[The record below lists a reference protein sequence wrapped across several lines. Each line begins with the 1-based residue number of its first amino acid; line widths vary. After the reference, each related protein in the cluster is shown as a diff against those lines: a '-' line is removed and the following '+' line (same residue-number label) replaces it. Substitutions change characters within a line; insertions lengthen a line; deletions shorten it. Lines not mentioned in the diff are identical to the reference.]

1 MASLLPSSTRAP
13 LTEERCGPEEEE
25 EDDEDE
31 DDDVFV
37 SSAGE
42 PLSAVAVWLRSRP
55 LLDRLRRAEPPDYRI
70 DEFGF
75 RVEEEDGPEQSS
87 SKLLST
93 PFAESP
99 KHRCADSGLMWAW
112 WCLFNAVDVIDLCLP
127 GEVASYAAAM

>member
-1 MASLLPSSTRAP
+1 MASLLAGSAP
-13 LTEERCGPEEEE
+13 GEPCDPEEEE
-25 EDDEDE
+25 EED

-37 SSAGE
+37 SSTGE
-42 PLSAVAVWLRSRP
+42 PLSAVAVWMRPRP

-99 KHRCADSGLMWAW
+99 KHRCAQ
-112 WCLFNAVDVIDLCLP
+112 LP
-127 GEVASYAAAM
+127 GTLGQQNNSFTQCCCCILCICGVRKCD

>member
-1 MASLLPSSTRAP
+1 MASLLPSSARAA
-13 LTEERCGPEEEE
+13 LTEEQCGPEEEE
-25 EDDEDE
+25 EDE

-42 PLSAVAVWLRSRP
+42 PLSALAVWLRSRP

-99 KHRCADSGLMWAW
+99 KHR
-112 WCLFNAVDVIDLCLP
+112 
-127 GEVASYAAAM
+127 

>member
-1 MASLLPSSTRAP
+1 MASLLPSSARAA
-13 LTEERCGPEEEE
+13 LTEDQCGPEEEE
-25 EDDEDE
+25 DEEEDEDE

-42 PLSAVAVWLRSRP
+42 PLSALAVWLRSRP

-99 KHRCADSGLMWAW
+99 KHR
-112 WCLFNAVDVIDLCLP
+112 
-127 GEVASYAAAM
+127 

>member
-1 MASLLPSSTRAP
+1 MASLLASSARAA
-13 LTEERCGPEEEE
+13 LDDQSASGPEEE
-25 EDDEDE
+25 DD

-42 PLSAVAVWLRSRP
+42 PLSAVAIWLRPRP

-99 KHRCADSGLMWAW
+99 KHRCAALG
-112 WCLFNAVDVIDLCLP
+112 DVRA
-127 GEVASYAAAM
+127 GECGAG